1 MVAEFL
7 VFGMMFPWK
16 RHFQTE
22 ELTTSDS
29 LEVII
34 ILVIIFLDPYYVPA
48 TALSTLDVFL

>member
-16 RHFQTE
+16 RHFQIE

-34 ILVIIFLDPYYVPA
+34 ILVIFLEPYYVPA